1 MPIPNIVHFLDLL
14 SFGISYNLFIYRL
27 FINFVFGLIPIKS
40 FLYYHLASCILDK
53 GTTHESYNI
62 AFPAYTIL
70 LP

>member
-1 MPIPNIVHFLDLL
+1 LVFP
-14 SFGISYNLFIYRL
+14 YNLFICRI